1 MLVYTQCRTGP
12 SLLAWRSVSALVL
25 FLFLL
30 VLSGCAGGLSQSVK
44 QSISVF
50 VPTKID
56 FVELEYYAKRSRSA
70 YDPIADIRKAYPLVT
85 RAVTLEPIDVLYFIE
100 TDLAN
105 RNQTLSIRGTAQK
118 PNVWEDIETALL
130 PDNILDIPLHRGFK
144 DVATAIHDNAVPYLR
159 KDLPLRVTG
168 HSLGGAA
175 AVIVA
180 AYLESE
186 GYTVERVVTF
196 GQPKFTTEK
205 PPVPQLFSVF
215 TRVVNELDVVPMV
228 PPYTSAKKYQHFSPE
243 VVLRAGP
250 DFAYLDEHDAD
261 RISVGDFWRNIND
274 FSTKDHHMDGYLAN
288 IEGKAANGS
297 RQSPYLFKKKPEV
310 QKMTAAD

>member
-1 MLVYTQCRTGP
+1 MLVYTHWTVSP
-12 SLLAWRSVSALVL
+12 PLVVKRSVSALIL
-25 FLFLL
+25 ALFLL
-30 VLSGCAGGLSQSVK
+30 ALSGCAGSLPESVRQSV
-44 QSISVF
+44 SVV

-70 YDPIADIRKAYPLVT
+70 YDPIAEIRKAYPLVT
-85 RAVTLEPIDVLYFIE
+85 RAVTLQPIDVLYFIE

-105 RNQTLSIRGTAQK
+105 RKQTLSIRGTAQK
-118 PNVWEDIETALL
+118 SNVFEDIETALL

-186 GYTVERVVTF
+186 GYIVERVVTF
-196 GQPKFTTEK
+196 GQPKFTTEM
-205 PPVPQLFSVF
+205 PPVPKLISVF
-215 TRVVNELDVVPMV
+215 TRVINELDVVPMV
-228 PPYTSAKKYQHFSPE
+228 PPYTVAKKYQHFSPE
-243 VVLRAGP
+243 VILRAGP
-250 DFAYLDEHDAD
+250 DFGYLNEHDAD

-288 IEGKAANGS
+288 IEGKVTAGS
-297 RQSPYLFKKKPEV
+297 RQVPYLFKRKPEV
-310 QKMTAAD
+310 QKLTTTD